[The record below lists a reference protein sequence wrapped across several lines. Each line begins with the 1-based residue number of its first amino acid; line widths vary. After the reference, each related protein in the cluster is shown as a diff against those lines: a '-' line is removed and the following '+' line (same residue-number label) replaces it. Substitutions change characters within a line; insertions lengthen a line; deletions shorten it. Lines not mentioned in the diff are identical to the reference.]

1 MPNNNNNPIDILIN
15 TQMPYAI
22 ENQNDH
28 LFDVAMNY
36 ADQWHRQ
43 HNANYEKLW
52 LAEPKP
58 LIPVGLFKSLDLATQ
73 TDSDGMWLTSSG
85 TGKKGKA
92 AVFFD
97 NLSLKR
103 IETGMVQIFLHNQ
116 LISTTPARFLLLS
129 PDPAKGDHAGFAT
142 AFLKFTQCAPI
153 HELVFTV
160 SPEGV
165 FDSELAWATLKR
177 WADDDAPIYI
187 FGLTLYF
194 EHLCLSRPD
203 TFVLKG
209 NVRGL
214 SGGGWKGMTKQL
226 ERPQIVQGL
235 KETLNAPLVDI
246 RDIYGMTEHP
256 LHYIS
261 CPEGHFHI
269 PAFSRFSII
278 NEQGEPA
285 PENHVGFIALESPLF
300 ASIPS
305 QRLLTQDLG
314 SWGKQ
319 CDCGHPLPFLRYI
332 GRATSPEGTCAAQVK

>member
-1 MPNNNNNPIDILIN
+1 MANNNNNPIDVLIN
-15 TQMPYAI
+15 TQMPYAL
-22 ENQNDH
+22 ENQNDD
-28 LFDVAMNY
+28 LFNTAMDY

-52 LAEPKP
+52 ASEPKP

-85 TGKKGKA
+85 TGKQGKT

-116 LISTTPARFLLLS
+116 LISPTPARFLLLS

-160 SPEGV
+160 SPEGI
-165 FDSELAWATLKR
+165 FDSELAWSTLKR
-177 WADDDAPIYI
+177 WAEDDAPIYI

-194 EHLCLSRPD
+194 EYLCLSRPD
-203 TFVLKG
+203 AFTLKG
-209 NVRGL
+209 SVRGL

-278 NEQGEPA
+278 DEQGEPA

-319 CDCGHPLPFLRYI
+319 CNCGHPLPFLRYI